1 MRRNFALPGA
11 LRVLACLAPL
21 ATANAQNAPAPPDS
35 QQLWLA
41 VEDTTLAQLRG
52 GFALGD
58 GLLVSLGITRA
69 LYING
74 ALVTETSLH
83 LNAANP
89 LDAAQAARLGQ
100 QLQSL
105 NLVQNGPDN
114 VFQAGSAQTLP
125 QATAAGSAVLRSVS
139 GLGPGTLVQNSLS
152 GQNILNRTTID
163 ASSSGLSLLRAA
175 QLQSDISQAVQQA
188 IGAR

>member
-1 MRRNFALPGA
+1 MRRNIALLGA
-11 LRVLACLAPL
+11 LCALACLAPL
-21 ATANAQNAPAPPDS
+21 APASAQTLPAP
-35 QQLWLA
+35 QEQLWLA
-41 VEDTTLAQLRG
+41 VEDSTLSELRG

-58 GLLVSLGITRA
+58 GLLVNLGITRA

-83 LNAANP
+83 FNSAQP
-89 LDAAQAARLGQ
+89 LDTVQAAQLGQ
-100 QLQSL
+100 QLQTL
-105 NLVQNGPDN
+105 NLVQNGPGN
-114 VFQAGSAQTLP
+114 VFQAGGAQTLV
-125 QATAAGSAVLRSVS
+125 QTTADGLATLRSVT
-139 GLGPGTLVQNSLS
+139 GLGPGTVVQNSLN
-152 GQNILNRTTID
+152 GQNILYRTTID

>member
-1 MRRNFALPGA
+1 MPSNFSAPVALCA
-11 LRVLACLAPL
+11 LACLAPL
-21 ATANAQNAPAPPDS
+21 APAGAQTVHAP
-35 QQLWLA
+35 QEQLWLA
-41 VEDTTLAQLRG
+41 VEDATLSKLRG
-52 GFALGD
+52 GFAIGD
-58 GLLVSLGITRA
+58 GLMVSLGITRA

-83 LNAANP
+83 LNTADR

-105 NLVQNGPDN
+105 NLVQNGPGN
-114 VFQAGSAQTLP
+114 VFQAGTQSIS
-125 QATAAGSAVLRSVS
+125 QATAAGSAILRSVD
-139 GLGPGTLVQNSLS
+139 GLGPGTVVQNSLS

-163 ASSSGLSLLRAA
+163 ASSSGLSMLRAA
-175 QLQSDISQAVQQA
+175 QLHSDISQAVQQA